1 MNGSQEASMELPRAV
16 KEAEERANA
25 LIQAQGKQREGT
37 PEETTPPAPEPE
49 PGPEVTVTP
58 TPSEPPQPE
67 PEPPAQSVQPDG
79 STSSPPKPPEEDYEA
94 KYKVL
99 KGKYDKEVPDLASQ
113 VTFLIKKVGALE
125 AALAEKETTQPTQ
138 AQEPAPA
145 PAPEPAK
152 DLSADPKVKYFQ
164 TEYPDIY
171 EGTDILVQAR
181 AKEIART
188 LFKGEFDKLN
198 QRLNAV
204 EQGHVQK
211 TKESFYEALNKAHPN
226 WEQIQASPEFS
237 EFIQLPDEFSGIP
250 RWQLLKDAYNKL
262 DAGRAIRFFDAFLNK
277 TGSPASPTPSTTAP
291 ATPASTPPVTPAPSK
306 VEARVAPPRS
316 QNATPVPSPG
326 GNGQAKVT
334 PQDLKQF
341 YLDVSQGKWKGR
353 EADMKKEEVR
363 LIRGIRGG

>member
-49 PGPEVTVTP
+49 PSPEVTVTP
-58 TPSEPPQPE
+58 SPSEPPQPE
-67 PEPPAQSVQPDG
+67 PDTAAQPVQPEAA
-79 STSSPPKPPEEDYEA
+79 KPPEEDYEA

-125 AALAEKETTQPTQ
+125 AALAEKETPQSTP
-138 AQEPAPA
+138 EPAPT
-145 PAPEPAK
+145 PAPEPVK

-181 AKEIART
+181 AKEIVRT
-188 LFKGEFDKLN
+188 LFKEEFDRLN

-204 EQGHVQK
+204 EQGQVQK
-211 TKESFYEALNKAHPN
+211 TKESFYEALNKAHPS
-226 WEQIQASPEFS
+226 WEQIQGSSEFS
-237 EFIQLPDEFSGIP
+237 EFIQLLDEFSGIP

-277 TGSPASPTPSTTAP
+277 TGAPAASTPS

-353 EADMKKEEVR
+353 EPDMKKEEAR

>member
-1 MNGSQEASMELPRAV
+1 MELPRAV

-37 PEETTPPAPEPE
+37 PEETSPPAPEPE
-49 PGPEVTVTP
+49 PGPDATVTP
-58 TPSEPPQPE
+58 SPSEPAQPE
-67 PEPPAQSVQPDG
+67 PEPVVQPVL
-79 STSSPPKPPEEDYEA
+79 PVQAEPAKPPEEDYEA

-99 KGKYDKEVPDLASQ
+99 KGKYDKEVPELASQ
-113 VTFLIKKVGALE
+113 ATFLIKKVGALE
-125 AALAEKETTQPTQ
+125 AALAEKETTEPPPTI
-138 AQEPAPA
+138 EPAPT

-152 DLSADPKVKYFQ
+152 DLSSDPKVKYFQ

-188 LFKGEFDKLN
+188 LFKEEFGKLN

-204 EQGHVQK
+204 EQGQVQK

-226 WEQIQASPEFS
+226 WEQIQGSEEFS
-237 EFIQLPDEFSGIP
+237 GFIQLPDEFSGIP

-262 DAGRAIRFFDAFLNK
+262 DSGRAIRFFDAFLNK
-277 TGSPASPTPSTTAP
+277 TGSPASSTPSATASV
-291 ATPASTPPVTPAPSK
+291 TPASTPSVTPAPSK

-316 QNATPVPSPG
+316 QNATPVPSHG

>member
-1 MNGSQEASMELPRAV
+1 MELPRAV

-37 PEETTPPAPEPE
+37 PQETTPPAAPEPE

-58 TPSEPPQPE
+58 TPSEPPQSE
-67 PEPPAQSVQPDG
+67 PEASVQPVQ
-79 STSSPPKPPEEDYEA
+79 PVQPEAVKPPEEDYEA

-125 AALAEKETTQPTQ
+125 AALTEKETPQP
-138 AQEPAPA
+138 AEPSQEAARA

-181 AKEIART
+181 AKEVAKA
-188 LFKGEFDKLN
+188 LFKEEFDKLN

-204 EQGHVQK
+204 EQGQVQK

-250 RWQLLKDAYNKL
+250 KWQLLKDAYNKL

-277 TGSPASPTPSTTAP
+277 TGSPASSTPSATASV
-291 ATPASTPPVTPAPSK
+291 TPASTPSVTPAPSK

>member
-1 MNGSQEASMELPRAV
+1 MELPRAV

-37 PEETTPPAPEPE
+37 PEESSPPAPEPE

-58 TPSEPPQPE
+58 TASEPPPSE
-67 PEPPAQSVQPDG
+67 AAPSEHEPPVQPVQVEAA
-79 STSSPPKPPEEDYEA
+79 KPPEEDYEA

-113 VTFLIKKVGALE
+113 VTFLVKKVGGLE
-125 AALAEKETTQPTQ
+125 AALAERETPQPTP
-138 AQEPAPA
+138 EPAPT

-188 LFKGEFDKLN
+188 LFKEEFDKLN

-204 EQGHVQK
+204 EHGQVQK

-226 WEQIQASPEFS
+226 WEQMQSSPEFAA
-237 EFIQLPDEFSGIP
+237 FIQLTDEFSGIP

-277 TGSPASPTPSTTAP
+277 TGSPASSTPSP
-291 ATPASTPPVTPAPSK
+291 TPASTPSVTPAPSK

-316 QNATPVPSPG
+316 QSATPVPSPG

>member
-1 MNGSQEASMELPRAV
+1 MELPRAV
-16 KEAEERANA
+16 REAEERANA

-49 PGPEVTVTP
+49 PGAEVTVTP

-67 PEPPAQSVQPDG
+67 PEPSAQPVQPEAVI
-79 STSSPPKPPEEDYEA
+79 KAAEEDYEA

-99 KGKYDKEVPDLASQ
+99 KGKYDKEVPELASQ

-125 AALAEKETTQPTQ
+125 AALAEKETPQSAPNP
-138 AQEPAPA
+138 EPAPA

-152 DLSADPKVKYFQ
+152 DLSSDPKVKYFQ

-181 AKEIART
+181 AKEIAKV
-188 LFKGEFDKLN
+188 LFKEEFEKLN
-198 QRLNAV
+198 QRLKAV
-204 EQGHVQK
+204 EQGQVQK

-237 EFIQLPDEFSGIP
+237 EFIRQPDEFSGVP
-250 RWQLLKDAYNKL
+250 RFQLLKDAYNKL
-262 DAGRAIRFFDAFLNK
+262 DAGRAIRFFDVFLNK
-277 TGSPASPTPSTTAP
+277 TGSPASSTPSATASITPAP
-291 ATPASTPPVTPAPSK
+291 APSVTPAPSK

-316 QNATPVPSPG
+316 HNATPVPSPG

>member
-1 MNGSQEASMELPRAV
+1 MELPRAV

-25 LIQAQGKQREGT
+25 LIQAQGKREGT
-37 PEETTPPAPEPE
+37 PEETPSPAPEPE
-49 PGPEVTVTP
+49 PGPEATVA
-58 TPSEPPQPE
+58 PSQPEPPPFETPPAE
-67 PEPPAQSVQPDG
+67 PEPPAQPEAV
-79 STSSPPKPPEEDYEA
+79 KPPEEDYEA

-99 KGKYDKEVPDLASQ
+99 KGKYDKEVPELASQ
-113 VTFLIKKVGALE
+113 VTFLVKKVGGLE
-125 AALAEKETTQPTQ
+125 AALAEKETPQPTPNG
-138 AQEPAPA
+138 EPTPA

-188 LFKGEFDKLN
+188 LFKEEFDKLN

-204 EQGHVQK
+204 EQGQVQK

-226 WEQIQASPEFS
+226 WEQVQASPEFS
-237 EFIQLPDEFSGIP
+237 EFIQFPDEFSGIP

-277 TGSPASPTPSTTAP
+277 NGSPASSTPST
-291 ATPASTPPVTPAPSK
+291 TPASTPSVTPAPSK

>member
-37 PEETTPPAPEPE
+37 PEETSPPAPEPE

-58 TPSEPPQPE
+58 TPSEPPPPE
-67 PEPPAQSVQPDG
+67 AQTGPEPPVQPVQVE
-79 STSSPPKPPEEDYEA
+79 PAKPPEEDYEA

-125 AALAEKETTQPTQ
+125 AALAEKETPQPTP
-138 AQEPAPA
+138 EPAPT

-171 EGTDILVQAR
+171 EGTDILVRAR

-188 LFKGEFDKLN
+188 LFKEEFDKLN

-250 RWQLLKDAYNKL
+250 KWQLLKDAYNKL

-277 TGSPASPTPSTTAP
+277 TGSPASPAPSATASV
-291 ATPASTPPVTPAPSK
+291 TPASTSSVTPAPSK